1 VDLAVST
8 AVVTET
14 DAVGASARALP
25 EIPLIDIGAA
35 GPVALFEA
43 RRDGALALMA
53 AGCDAY
59 GRIAISLA
67 DKLSH
72 RWLERTDNPYLGELD
87 VLARSCG
94 HPGLYMLNLSYEW
107 LCTTGVAP
115 DPGGLGSRML
125 RTLDWPLEGLGRHV
139 VVARFEGAAGPY
151 FNVTWPGF
159 IGVITAMAPGRFSA
173 ALNQAPMPRQSRL
186 WFSDWVRARLGV
198 WQGGGLPPAHLLR
211 RIFDRCATFEEAR
224 AMLRE
229 TRVSLPGFFSLSGV
243 APGEGCVVERFD
255 DRAVVHDAPVSVANH
270 WLTPGLGGDPRGEDS
285 YERQAMMTAANAA
298 RHAGFDWLRRPV
310 LNDCTRLAVDAN
322 AAIGRL
328 AVQGFESGA
337 PATAVL
343 AI

>member
-1 VDLAVST
+1 MDLALPT
-8 AVVTET
+8 AAFTET
-14 DAVGASARALP
+14 AADGALSRDLP
-25 EIPLIDIGAA
+25 EISLLDLGAA

-43 RRDGALALMA
+43 RRAAGLALMA

-67 DKLSH
+67 DKLSRH
-72 RWLERTDNPYLGELD
+72 WLESTDNPYLDEID
-87 VLARSCG
+87 ALARTGG
-94 HPGLYMLNLSYEW
+94 HPGAYMLNLSYEW

-115 DPGGLGSRML
+115 DPEGRGSRML

-151 FNVTWPGF
+151 FNITWPGF
-159 IGVITAMAPGRFSA
+159 VGVITAMAPGRFSA
-173 ALNQAPMPRQSRL
+173 ALNQAPMQRKSRL

-198 WQGGGLPPAHLLR
+198 WQEGGLPPAHLLR
-211 RIFDRCATFEEAR
+211 RIFDQCATFDEAR
-224 AMLRE
+224 AMLSE

-243 APGEGCVVERFD
+243 GRDEGCVVERFD

-270 WLTPGLGGDPRGEDS
+270 WLTPGLSGAPRGEDS
-285 YERQAMMTAANAA
+285 YERQAMMAAANAD

-310 LNDCTRLAVDAN
+310 LNDCTRLAVAAN
-322 AAIGRL
+322 AATGRL
-328 AVQGFESGA
+328 VVQGFESGA
-337 PATAVL
+337 PVTAIR